1 MANEDT
7 KIILFIAK
15 CGESKTHDWF
25 TTFKH
30 REVEKIVTDCL
41 WTNSDIY
48 EFNNAE
54 RKFVPSFDSKEKDV
68 YILSFSNKEEE
79 GQPDITL
86 TAKYDHKVG
95 TVTLKGKGFTRA
107 LFKLYLK

>member
-7 KIILFIAK
+7 KIILFTGK
-15 CGESKTHDWF
+15 PGKSKTHDWF
-25 TTFKH
+25 STFNH
-30 REVEKIVTDCL
+30 REIESVVVDCL
-41 WTNSDIY
+41 WTDSGFY
-48 EFNNAE
+48 EFNNTE

-68 YILSFSNKEEE
+68 YILSFSHKEE

-95 TVTLKGKGFTRA
+95 TMFVNGNGFDRA